1 MKRTLLVAVVSI
13 VLWIEMDAQVTG
25 MWKITDE
32 KDNVEKSIVEIFEKN
47 NKYYGRVVK
56 ILPTS
61 KRTHCEHCAG
71 DQKDKP
77 LVGMII
83 VSDLIK
89 NENGGT
95 DGKVLNPANGKT
107 YSCYIELV
115 EPDKLK
121 MRGYLGW
128 PTFGKTMYWNRLK

>member
-1 MKRTLLVAVVSI
+1 MKQTILTAIISIGLLMKA
-13 VLWIEMDAQVTG
+13 DAQVTG

-47 NKYYGRVVK
+47 DKYYGRVVK

-61 KRTHCEHCAG
+61 KRTHCEHCPG

-89 NENGGT
+89 NEKGGT